1 MNLCIFFD
9 LLLRPFFPIRYFP
22 VFTQFICFFLTSAI
36 NSSENFASNSIS
48 TNRAH
53 NIRCSYLSRGIHTV
67 SRLLHFSFLV
77 LLASNRSLRRS
88 IRLSITLL
96 RKPKKIP
103 TPVITNNTVTNLP
116 SCVVGVRSP

>member
-1 MNLCIFFD
+1 MNLWIFFA
-9 LLLRPFFPIRYFP
+9 LLLLPYFPIRYFS
-22 VFTQFICFFLTSAI
+22 VFTQPICFFLTSAI

-48 TNRAH
+48 TNRSH

-67 SRLLHFSFLV
+67 SSLLHFSFS
-77 LLASNRSLRRS
+77 LLRASNRSVRRS

-96 RKPKKIP
+96 RKAKKIP